1 MFYENLKGIINLV
14 MSIDYI
20 LSKILEIEH
29 GFQHIIDGADEILS
43 TYSKEQCF
51 EFALELLKHEPY
63 QARMLAAT
71 ILGRLATEDNNAL
84 CFLKERISTDENW
97 RVQEMLAKAFDE
109 VCKHRGYEV
118 SLPLIEEWLNDN
130 NPNVVRAVMEG
141 MRIWT
146 SRPFF
151 KENPAIAIA
160 LIAKHKAHKSEDLRK
175 SVGNALKDISK
186 KHRELIRAEVRQW
199 DLSNPRVLFTYKL
212 ATKLLK

>member
-1 MFYENLKGIINLV
+1 M
-14 MSIDYI
+14 MRID
-20 LSKILEIEH
+20 KILCDIVAIEH
-29 GFQHIIDGADEILS
+29 GFQHILDGADKILS
-43 TYSKEQCF
+43 AYSKEQCF
-51 EFALELLKHEPY
+51 EFALELLKYEAY

-84 CFLKERISTDENW
+84 CFLKKRISTDENW

-141 MRIWT
+141 LRIWT

-160 LIAKHKAHKSEDLRK
+160 LIAKHKANKSEYLRK

>member
-1 MFYENLKGIINLV
+1 M
-14 MSIDYI
+14 MRID
-20 LSKILEIEH
+20 KILCDIVAIEH
-29 GFQHIIDGADEILS
+29 GFQHILDGADKILS
-43 TYSKEQCF
+43 AYSKEQCF
-51 EFALELLKHEPY
+51 EFALELLKYEAY

-141 MRIWT
+141 LRIWT

-151 KENPAIAIA
+151 KENPSIAIA
-160 LIAKHKAHKSEDLRK
+160 LIAKHKAHQSEYLRK